1 MAHHEPAMAV
11 ELGPDGRPPRFDG
24 AAWVS
29 QDGKYFWNGAAWQ
42 RIKRQRFRPPIAV
55 TVIVVVVVVLAGYVA
70 KSIPQPA
77 PPPYGVTNGKI
88 NTSTQFEFDYRR
100 STTCN
105 NLTFDYMF
113 FDKGGTQVNT
123 FAGQQTNKVLA
134 NNNYHFTINL
144 FFGLAIDPKAVRFT
158 ANPTCHD

>member
-88 NTSTQFEFDYRR
+88 NNSTQFEFDYRR